1 MPKCDYNTVEDNNLQ
16 TSVQL
21 KSGRCLMLS
30 DKICRNMPN
39 FLSISLTVNKNS
51 VQIMLPVVFAVFLLR
66 FKAIRVDKDCL

>member
-1 MPKCDYNTVEDNNLQ
+1 MPKYDYNTVEDNNLQ

-21 KSGRCLMLS
+21 KRGRCLKLS

-51 VQIMLPVVFAVFLLR
+51 VQIMLPVVFAVFLVR
-66 FKAIRVDKDCL
+66 FKAITVDKDCL